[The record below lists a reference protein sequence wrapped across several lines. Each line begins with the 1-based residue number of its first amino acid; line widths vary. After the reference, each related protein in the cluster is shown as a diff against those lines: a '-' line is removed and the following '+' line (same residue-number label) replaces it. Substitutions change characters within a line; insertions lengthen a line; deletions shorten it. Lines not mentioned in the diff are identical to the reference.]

1 MEPITLHI
9 LGCGSAKPANGHLP
23 SCQVLNMRGKLF
35 MIDCG
40 EGAQMQWSNM
50 GLGMTRLG
58 HIFIT
63 HAHGDHC
70 FGLPGLISTMGLL
83 GRTAELHIH
92 APEELKPFIDCT
104 LEHFCEGMDYQVYFH
119 TVDTKQHQMIFEDRS
134 VEVWSLPLNH
144 RVPCCGYLFREK
156 PTLPHIRPEMIQAY
170 EIPVSQINNIK
181 AGAGWTL
188 EDGTVIPHE
197 RLTLPADPARS
208 FAYCSD
214 TMFRPQLAEWVKGVD
229 LLYHEATFNEENKL
243 RAKQTCHSTASQAAT
258 IAQKAEAKKLCI
270 GHYSGRIKDE
280 NALLKEALTVFPN
293 TILAKEKLVVEV

>member
-1 MEPITLHI
+1 
-9 LGCGSAKPANGHLP
+9 
-23 SCQVLNMRGKLF
+23 

-70 FGLPGLISTMGLL
+70 FGLPGLISTLGLL

-92 APEELKPFIDCT
+92 APEELRPFIDCT
-104 LEHFCEGMDYQVYFH
+104 LQYFCEGMDYKVHFH
-119 TVDTKQHQMIFEDRS
+119 AVDTRQHQIIFEDRS

-156 PTLPHIRPEMIQAY
+156 STLPHIRPEMIQAY
-170 EIPVSQINNIK
+170 NIPVSQINNIK
-181 AGAGWTL
+181 AGADWTE
-188 EDGTVIPHE
+188 EDGTIIPNS
-197 RLTLPADPARS
+197 RLVTPADPARS

-214 TMFRPQLAEWVKGVD
+214 TLFRPQLAEWVKGVN
-229 LLYHEATFNEENKL
+229 LLYHEATFNEENQL
-243 RAKQTCHSTASQAAT
+243 RAKQTCHSTAKQAAT
-258 IAQKAEAKKLCI
+258 IALKAEVKKLCI
-270 GHYSGRIKDE
+270 KDE
-280 NALLKEALTVFPN
+280 KALLQEACEVFAN
-293 TILAKEKLVVEV
+293 TILAQERMTVEV

>member
-1 MEPITLHI
+1 
-9 LGCGSAKPANGHLP
+9 
-23 SCQVLNMRGKLF
+23 

-83 GRTAELHIH
+83 GRTADLHIH
-92 APEELKPFIDCT
+92 APEELRSFVDII
-104 LEHFCEGMDYQVYFH
+104 LNNFCEGMDYKVYFYPI
-119 TVDTKQHQMIFEDRS
+119 DTKKHAMVFEDRS
-134 VEVWSLPLNH
+134 VEVWSLPLKH
-144 RVPCCGYLFREK
+144 RVPCCGYLIREK
-156 PTLPHIRPEMIQAY
+156 ENLPHIRPEMLEVY
-170 EIPVSQINNIK
+170 EIPVCYANNIK
-181 AGAGWTL
+181 AGADWIM
-188 EDGTVIPHE
+188 EDGTVIPNN
-197 RLTLPADPARS
+197 RLTTPADPTRS

-214 TMFRPQLAEWVKGVD
+214 TLFTPRLAEWVKGVD
-229 LLYHEATFNEENKL
+229 LLYHEATFNEENAQ

-258 IAQKAEAKKLCI
+258 IALKAEAKRLCI

-280 NALLKEALTVFPN
+280 QALLREAQEIFPN
-293 TILAKEKLVVEV
+293 TILAKEKLVIDF